1 MHETLANME
10 YLILLNRK
18 IFLYMVDQVLEVIEV
33 TFVGPDIFSR
43 VDGIGMGKA
52 LKRTSKRSGEIFSV
66 SV

>member
-1 MHETLANME
+1 
-10 YLILLNRK
+10 
-18 IFLYMVDQVLEVIEV
+18 MVDQVLEVIEV